1 MGTPM
6 QMYELFLGRSIPA
19 RGDVTDSEW
28 RSFLDETVSANLP
41 NGYTV
46 QDAYGA
52 WRNPATQHT
61 AREATIV
68 IRVALPDTSDSLA
81 AVNRIRTAYQERFH
95 QQLVGMSATPV
106 CGSF

>member
-1 MGTPM
+1 M
-6 QMYELFLGRSIPA
+6 QMYELFLGRSIPS
-19 RGDVTDSEW
+19 RVDVTDAEW
-28 RSFLDETVSANLP
+28 RSFLDDTVSASLP

-52 WRNPATQHT
+52 WLSPATQHT

-68 IRVALPDTSDSLA
+68 LRVALPDAPESLA
-81 AVNRIRTAYQERFH
+81 AINHIRTAYQARFH
-95 QQLVGMSATPV
+95 QQLVGMSVTPV

>member
-19 RGDVTDSEW
+19 RGDVTDDEW
-28 RSFLDETVSANLP
+28 RSFLDDTVSANLP

-46 QDAYGA
+46 QDGYGA
-52 WRNPATQHT
+52 WLSPATQHT
-61 AREATIV
+61 VREATIV
-68 IRVALPDTSDSLA
+68 LRVALPDTPDSLTA
-81 AVNRIRTAYQERFH
+81 INRIRTAYQARFH
-95 QQLVGMSATPV
+95 QQLVGMTITPV